1 MTFYLQIYFFPP
13 SLPAISGLIIINQ
26 RNTLVNGNYIS
37 AAILENKKM
46 LQPGLLRNGVCK
58 DITPRCEL
66 CSLFYAKF
74 SMLIFR
80 DILHQYLQI
89 LILKISNGV
98 MKMS

>member
-46 LQPGLLRNGVCK
+46 LQPGLLRNGGK
-58 DITPRCEL
+58 DITSRCEL
-66 CSLFYAKF
+66 CSLF
-74 SMLIFR
+74 
-80 DILHQYLQI
+80 
-89 LILKISNGV
+89 
-98 MKMS
+98 